1 MIIEKLRSEHQEM
14 INQMKNEHEKKR
26 ILTTTIDIQTEE
38 QLKYDKQT
46 NSTHMI
52 ENLSIFDFELDIQD
66 MMILA
71 CLDHP
76 ITKLANDPR
85 LIL

>member
-1 MIIEKLRSEHQEM
+1 MNMKKKQII
-14 INQMKNEHEKKR
+14 
-26 ILTTTIDIQTEE
+26 TTTIDIQTEE

-46 NSTHMI
+46 KSTHMI
-52 ENLSIFDFELDIQD
+52 KNLSIFDFELDIQD

-71 CLDHP
+71 YLDHP
-76 ITKLANDPR
+76 ITKLGNDPR